1 MRKLTLVRKKS
12 FVGCACRVFVY
23 RTLSAGE
30 PTYDLLLNGVPC
42 LLVTTLKNGK
52 QTEIERG
59 VSLSRR
65 CGRRYAV
72 YQDAVFPLRGKPHR
86 TFNHAQLKVRTV
98 SLSGILT
105 GSIRLRGL
113 PDGKFERTP
122 RKFQIPSERKSE
134 GVL

>member
-52 QTEIERG
+52 QTEIEIPD
-59 VSLSRR
+59 
-65 CGRRYAV
+65 C
-72 YQDAVFPLRGKPHR
+72 D
-86 TFNHAQLKVRTV
+86 RTV
-98 SLSGILT
+98 WVSNSRMLPNDFKEGYLYPAGAEAGTLYIKMRFSPFEGNPIVLST
-105 GSIRLRGL
+105 
-113 PDGKFERTP
+113 TP
-122 RKFQIPSERKSE
+122 N
-134 GVL
+134 